1 MFDLT
6 YPRKFQAQ
14 AAPNVQHQPNLQ
26 QMHPSMS
33 AAINHQQQM
42 RQFSGGPQTGM
53 PSQMMPGAGQQM
65 RMATDFH
72 HYTPSPEQQQ
82 QQQSQIQQQ
91 QQNGYNN
98 SII

>member
-14 AAPNVQHQPNLQ
+14 AAPNVQHQQNLQ